1 MVKRE
6 IFDFANQHKSALI
19 FAAGFATAV
28 VGKKILESKVV
39 KDTAT
44 DCVAGVMALKQ
55 DAEDRVSE
63 IKDDAEAQLEEDDE
77 EEKKLIE
84 VEDEEEEKHKKS
96 SKKSKKSKK

>member
-39 KDTAT
+39 KDTTA
-44 DCVAGVMALKQ
+44 DYVASVMAFKK
-55 DAEDRVSE
+55 DAEDRAAE
-63 IKDDAEAQLEEDDE
+63 IKENAESQLEEDEEDQEDE
-77 EEKKLIE
+77 DEKKVIE
-84 VEDEEEEKHKKS
+84 IKEAKEVKPRRS
-96 SKKSKKSKK
+96 SKKI

>member
-63 IKDDAEAQLEEDDE
+63 IKEDAEAQLEEED

-84 VEDEEEEKHKKS
+84 VEDEEEEKPKKS

>member
-63 IKDDAEAQLEEDDE
+63 IKEDAEAQLEENEEDQEDE
-77 EEKKLIE
+77 DEKKVIE
-84 VEDEEEEKHKKS
+84 IKEAKEVKPRRS
-96 SKKSKKSKK
+96 SKKI

>member
-63 IKDDAEAQLEEDDE
+63 IKEDAEEEDD
-77 EEKKLIE
+77 EKKLIE
-84 VEDEEEEKHKKS
+84 VEDEEEEKPKKS

>member
-63 IKDDAEAQLEEDDE
+63 IKEDAEAQLEEDD
-77 EEKKLIE
+77 EKKLIE
-84 VEDEEEEKHKKS
+84 VEDEEEEKPKKS

>member
-28 VGKKILESKVV
+28 VGK
-39 KDTAT
+39 
-44 DCVAGVMALKQ
+44 Q

-63 IKDDAEAQLEEDDE
+63 IKEDAEAQLEEEDD
-77 EEKKLIE
+77 EKKLIE
-84 VEDEEEEKHKKS
+84 VEDEEEEKPKKS